1 MAETRLQIKSFFIS
15 NELFEKGYAEGMGP
29 CACTSRCCSSGVWMD
44 MHEHDVILQRRAL
57 IKQQMDETQS
67 RDQQAWFDG
76 AVENDPD
83 FPSGRCIGTAVINNK
98 CAFLDAVGRC
108 SIQRAAVAAGE
119 HPWAWKPLFCVL
131 FPLVIEDSVIG
142 FDPML
147 QGEEQCC
154 SISTVFTTPL
164 FRACKA
170 ELTYL
175 LGEDGYALLEEYYA
189 ALQKVRAALTTA

>member
-15 NELFEKGYAEGMGP
+15 NELFEKGYAEGIGP
-29 CACTSRCCSSGVWMD
+29 CACTSRCCSSGVWVD
-44 MHEHDVILQRRAL
+44 EREHDAILQRREL
-57 IKQQMDETQS
+57 IKQQMDESQS
-67 RDQQAWFDG
+67 CNEQAWFDG
-76 AVENDPD
+76 VVEEDSD
-83 FPSGRCIGTAVINNK
+83 FPSGRCIGTAVVNDK
-98 CAFLDAVGRC
+98 CAFLDAEGRC

-147 QGEEQCC
+147 QGEEPCC
-154 SISTVFTTPL
+154 SVSTAYPTPL

-175 LGEDGYALLEEYYA
+175 LGEDGYAQLEEYYA
-189 ALQKVRAALTTA
+189 SLQKARTTVTTA